1 METPAFEKSFKGN
14 LMWIL
19 WNIGF
24 VITSAL
30 PMICFIACLFVIVI
44 KRDAT
49 ILISILMM
57 GMLHPIFTLTTG
69 VFTKSIG
76 QFLSRKCSG
85 FCKHKILTRLFTYS
99 INCHFTM
106 MSTLDSTCTHC
117 PVQSHFNQFNQ
128 KAMSCCP
135 RL

>member
-1 METPAFEKSFKGN
+1 MDTPAFEKSFKGN

-57 GMLHPIFTLTTG
+57 AMLHPIFTLTTG
-69 VFTKSIG
+69 VFAKTMG
-76 QFLSRKCSG
+76 QFLSRKCSSRVFHTYILMCQKFEIL
-85 FCKHKILTRLFTYS
+85 FCIPFKSKITSKYP
-99 INCHFTM
+99 H
-106 MSTLDSTCTHC
+106 DSNFSFLGHHLGV
-117 PVQSHFNQFNQ
+117 P
-128 KAMSCCP
+128 
-135 RL
+135 